1 MPVIEKIKKSTLMC
15 YLLPL
20 VLIFSYLFIL
30 VKKGLI
36 KSSEGYYMIHYLY
49 DYSHGFVA
57 RGLVGEVIRH
67 LTDTVT
73 DEVTYKA
80 VLLFSIL
87 LALSSALCI
96 GKALNAVKDDN
107 ERFAFA
113 LFLILVA
120 CFLPFS
126 LKAYFID
133 IRLDKLLW
141 ALTFFAVFLSGN
153 KAGIF
158 LVPPLCIIA
167 TLVNPVF
174 LFCSMILISIIMLQ
188 RFYSEGYKVTNGIL
202 CLVAYV
208 SMIAI
213 GIYGVISEGR
223 LGFSSPT
230 ELIEYYF
237 SKYSGGMPESQILFE
252 KEWLFDYFDS
262 GSTVL
267 KKAFDIY
274 FIQWENWKNVIFNTV
289 FFALPVFSLLSA
301 FWVRVIKAE
310 QNRFQKFIF
319 FLCLISP
326 VVLIL
331 PIIGSWESAK
341 YFANNLLV
349 QLCLIIYYIAT
360 NSEPVVAT
368 LSRAKAW
375 FGEHIIAG
383 SAAVAYFAF
392 LLV

>member
-49 DYSHGFVA
+49 DYSHGFVS

-67 LTDTVT
+67 LTDIVT

-113 LFLILVA
+113 LFLILIA

-188 RFYSEGYKVTNGIL
+188 RFYSEGYKVKNGVL
-202 CLVAYV
+202 CFVAYA
-208 SMIAI
+208 SMIVL
-213 GIYGVISEGR
+213 GIYSVISEGR

-262 GSTVL
+262 GSTIL

-274 FIQWENWKNVIFNTV
+274 FVQWENWKNVIFNTI
-289 FFALPVFSLLSA
+289 FFAVPVFSLLSF

-310 QNRFQKFIF
+310 QNKFQKFIF

-326 VVLIL
+326 VALL
-331 PIIGSWESAK
+331 FPIVTSWESAK

-349 QLCLIIYYIAT
+349 QLCLIVYYIVT
-360 NSEPVVAT
+360 NNEPVVAT